1 MPSENYYN
9 QGDEWM
15 QDSKKDPYRLMK
27 YRPQIRNIQNAIS
40 RLPETARTA
49 YNQMPLK
56 HQKEAQRK
64 LTNLQKNAPKLAK
77 NLAKGKPSALVG
89 LVGNMLRKIDWSKDW
104 MFIPMLASF
113 ALLKDL
119 FDIAFAAVGVGTAW
133 VPVLGQAT
141 VAVGMIVTFVGEIF
155 LLILTVV
162 VLVLTGSSLKNRGM
176 AKYFIGLGIAFISEA
191 LPGIGWL
198 PLAFIEVFILYGF
211 VLFDRAFQE
220 PAEQAESGENTEA
233 PAYAA
238 ADSYREQLAA

>member
-9 QGDEWM
+9 
-15 QDSKKDPYRLMK
+15 
-27 YRPQIRNIQNAIS
+27 RPAVASQQIGNTSPNFKQRVSDAAS
-40 RLPETARTA
+40 RVPGRAMAA

-64 LTNLQKNAPKLAK
+64 LSNLQKNAPKLAE

-89 LVGNMLRKIDWSKDW
+89 LAGNMLRKIDWSQDW

-119 FDIAFAAVGVGTAW
+119 FDIAFAAVGTATSLI
-133 VPVLGQAT
+133 PVLGQAT

-162 VLVLTGSSLKNRGM
+162 VLVLTDSSLKNRGM
-176 AKYFIGLGIAFISEA
+176 AKYFIAIPIAFISEA

-198 PLAFIEVFILYGF
+198 PLAFLEVFILYGF
-211 VLFDRAFQE
+211 VLYDRAFQE
-220 PAEQAESGENTEA
+220 PAEQAESDENTEA

-238 ADSYREQLAA
+238 ADSYYENEKAAA